1 MTWARDL
8 FTFIVKH
15 CLLQGNLTAQE
26 MREIIV
32 KVEMGKV

>member
-1 MTWARDL
+1 MTWAREL
-8 FTFIVKH
+8 FTFVVKH
-15 CLLQGNLTAQE
+15 CLLHGNLSPQD